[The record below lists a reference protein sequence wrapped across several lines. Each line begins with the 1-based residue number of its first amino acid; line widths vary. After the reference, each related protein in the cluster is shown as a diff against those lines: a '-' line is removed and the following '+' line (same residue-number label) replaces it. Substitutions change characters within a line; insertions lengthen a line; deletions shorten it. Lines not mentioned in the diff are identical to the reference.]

1 MSLCILKLLMNCFLF
16 SHDWFLI
23 YEATCA
29 HVTYIHVTPHQ
40 EERRLFVNELIPRAN
55 RVLIFP
61 FHLQSLRQRRYFFLF
76 VCWEKR
82 QPVSQLN
89 VISQRCV
96 TVATWAGR
104 GGALM
109 QCAVSSA
116 QPRVAARPPIRLR
129 QQSPVY
135 ARTWRLTSSGGGL
148 VDFLCTLPLLSGFI
162 SPPQRLHILRLC
174 LQTRLSLLEDVGI
187 NLNRAPR
194 VWLVPLFVF
203 SLGLSQGKYA
213 KRKSRF
219 KRSDGSTSSDT
230 TSNSFVR
237 QVNVSHFNPPLPR
250 TC

>member
-1 MSLCILKLLMNCFLF
+1 MCPYNVYPRYTTSGGKTSLHKWINSACKQSVDPSFSFAISPAAALL
-16 SHDWFLI
+16 
-23 YEATCA
+23 
-29 HVTYIHVTPHQ
+29 
-40 EERRLFVNELIPRAN
+40 
-55 RVLIFP
+55 
-61 FHLQSLRQRRYFFLF
+61 FLF

-250 TC
+250 NLLIQVPDSLSTFHTVLFDEAS